1 MKVTFKGGVELQ
13 AALRELGS
21 KVTAKNVGKRAL
33 LKAAEP
39 IRDRAK
45 ALAPDDP
52 ATGIGKYLKE
62 SIKAAPGKRNRG
74 DRVWALVG
82 IDADVDPPT
91 YHPRQ
96 KARAV
101 QTRKF
106 RDGRSPAVATQWRDP
121 GVAGVAGIIEFGR
134 PGVPAKPFMRT
145 AWEAEKAATP
155 DRIATELASEI
166 DKAAARAARKAA
178 KR

>member
-1 MKVTFKGGVELQ
+1 MKVEFKGGIELQ

-33 LKAAEP
+33 VKAAEP
-39 IRDRAK
+39 IAAKAK

-52 ATGIGKYLKE
+52 ATGAGKYLRE

-82 IDADVDPPT
+82 IDASVDPAK
-91 YHPRQ
+91 Y
-96 KARAV
+96 V
-101 QTRKF
+101 NRKS
-106 RDGRSPAVATQWRDP
+106 GSGSYRDP

-134 PGVPAKPFMRT
+134 SGVPPKPFMRS
-145 AWEAEKAATP
+145 AWESEAPASP
-155 DRIATELASEI
+155 GRIANELRVEI
-166 DKAAARAARKAA
+166 DKAAQRAARKAA
-178 KR
+178 K